1 MRTVW
6 LVIKHEIYTTFRK
19 RSFWVMT
26 FLMPAILLAFNTYAV
41 IQDSDIGGGSE
52 ETEAE
57 SGPASVPAIGMV
69 DDANL
74 LKKIP
79 EGFPQDFFTPFPDEA
94 AALLAL
100 EAGDLEQV
108 VHIPADYVASGEI
121 LVYDQDF
128 KLMSSGDD
136 MGIAFGSEYEWVLP
150 YLISYNLSGDE
161 SLSAKLRN
169 PTPGSIAEHHV
180 IRPAADTIEG
190 EERVMA
196 EIIARAMPYIYYFI
210 LIISSGYMLTSVTA
224 EKENRTVEVLLVS
237 LNPGQLMLGKIAG
250 LTVVVLVQ
258 MSIWFA
264 GGALTVGQSS
274 NFLNIAAFDFSP
286 GFFIWATL
294 FMIAGYLLYA
304 SVMAAAGAIANTA
317 REGNQIT
324 WVLILPLM
332 PTLMFADKFL
342 TEPDGALSMALS
354 MFPFSAPSAMVT
366 RLAVAD
372 VPLWQLGVSLGGL
385 VLTAYVMI
393 LLAARFFR
401 PHHLLSKSKFSW
413 RRFATALRG

>member
-1 MRTVW
+1 MRTIW
-6 LVIKHEIYTTFRK
+6 LVIKHEIYTTLRK

-26 FLMPAILLAFNTYAV
+26 FIMPAILLAFNTYAV
-41 IQDSDIGGGSE
+41 IQDSDIGGSE
-52 ETEAE
+52 ESEAE
-57 SGPASVPAIGMV
+57 SGPASLPAIGLV
-69 DDANL
+69 DDAGL
-74 LKKIP
+74 LKEMP
-79 EGFPQDFFTPFPDEA
+79 ESFPQDLFTPFADEA
-94 AALLAL
+94 AAMSAL
-100 EAGDLEQV
+100 EAGDLEQI
-108 VHIPADYVASGEI
+108 VHVPADYLATGEI
-121 LVYDQDF
+121 LVYDQEF

-136 MGIAFGSEYEWVLP
+136 MGIAFGSSSDWVLP
-150 YLISYNLSGDE
+150 YLINYNLSGDE
-161 SLSAKLRN
+161 SLTVKLRN

-180 IRPAADTIEG
+180 VRPTADAIEG
-190 EERVMA
+190 DERVMA

-224 EKENRTVEVLLVS
+224 EKENRTVEVLLLS
-237 LNPGQLMLGKIAG
+237 LNPRQLMLGKIIG

-258 MSIWFA
+258 MSVWFA

-274 NFLNIAAFDFSP
+274 SLLNISAFDFPP

-294 FMIAGYLLYA
+294 FMLGGYLLYA
-304 SVMAAAGAIANTA
+304 SVMAAVGAIANTA

-324 WVLILPLM
+324 WILILPLM

-342 TEPDGALSMALS
+342 TEPNGTLSMVLS

-385 VLTAYVMI
+385 ALTAYLMI
-393 LLAARFFR
+393 MLASRFFR
-401 PHHLLSKSKFSW
+401 PHHLLSKSKFNW
-413 RRFATALRG
+413 RRFAAALRG